1 MIKLMEM
8 VHIFTLMELNMK
20 DTGEKINKMD
30 KVKKLGPMEPV
41 IREIINKGKNLDTES
56 SNGQMVQNMKVS
68 SLKTT
73 SMEKVFLLNCR
84 CLYMG

>member
-20 DTGEKINKMD
+20 DIGEKINKMD
-30 KVKKLGPMEPV
+30 KVKKLGLMEHV

-56 SNGQMVQNMKVS
+56 LNGQMVQNMKVS
-68 SLKTT
+68 SLKIIF
-73 SMEKVFLLNCR
+73 MEKVFLT
-84 CLYMG
+84 

>member
-30 KVKKLGPMEPV
+30 KVKKLGPMEPA
-41 IREIINKGKNLDTES
+41 IKEITNKGKNLDTES
-56 SNGQMVQNMKVS
+56 LNGQMVQNMKVS
-68 SLKTT
+68 SLKIIF
-73 SMEKVFLLNCR
+73 MEKVFLT
-84 CLYMG
+84 

>member
-30 KVKKLGPMEPV
+30 KVKKLGLMEHV

-68 SLKTT
+68 SLRIIF
-73 SMEKVFLLNCR
+73 MEKVFQINCR
-84 CLYMG
+84 CVYLG